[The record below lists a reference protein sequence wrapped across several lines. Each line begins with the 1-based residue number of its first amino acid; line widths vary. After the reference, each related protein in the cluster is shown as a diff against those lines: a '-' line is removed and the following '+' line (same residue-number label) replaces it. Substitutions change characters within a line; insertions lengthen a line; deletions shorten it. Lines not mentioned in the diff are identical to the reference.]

1 MEVILLEK
9 VGRLGAVGDRVS
21 VKSGYGRNYL
31 IPQRKAI
38 FATPDNIAQFEQQK
52 SALLKDAVDKLTVA
66 QARAA
71 ALAAL
76 GEIVIKTVAGEEGRL
91 FGSVGTKDIADAVTA
106 AGVELARTEVKMP
119 AGALRELGSFEIDV
133 QLHAD
138 VIQTL
143 PVRLIAE

>member
-38 FATPDNIAQFEQQK
+38 FATPDNIAKFEQQK
-52 SALLKDAVDKLTVA
+52 ADLLKEAADKLAVA
-66 QARAA
+66 QARAT
-71 ALAAL
+71 ALAAI
-76 GEIVIKTVAGEEGRL
+76 GEIVIKAVAGEEGRL

-133 QLHAD
+133 QVHAD

-143 PVRLIAE
+143 QVRLIAE

>member
-52 SALLKDAVDKLTVA
+52 AALLKDAVDKLTVA
-66 QARAA
+66 QTRAA